1 MHRAVL
7 DLPPFGRLELAD
19 PVRIITTDD
28 PARVRA
34 ALSEVDA
41 EARRG
46 RWAAGFVAYEAAPGL
61 DPALAVRRA
70 GTGRLLWF
78 GIHDAP
84 ATGLMPRAPAAAG
97 VAHLAPEITCA
108 EHAAAVETVR
118 AALGRGDA
126 YQVNLTFRMR
136 GRFEGDPFALYERL
150 RRTQAGGFT
159 GCLVVDGRAIVSA
172 SPELFFLRQGDR
184 VVVRPMKGTAR
195 RGRWAAED
203 ERAAA
208 ALAASPKE
216 RAENAMIVDLLRN
229 DLGRVA
235 RTGSVGVAELF
246 SIERYRTVLQ
256 MTSTVEARV
265 ARGVNLAELFAALF
279 PCGSVTGA
287 PKIAASRII
296 AALERSPRG
305 PYCGALGVVA
315 PGGDAVF
322 NVAIRTLDLDLDR
335 GGVAYGVGGGITFAS
350 SPEREWD
357 EAMAKAAVL
366 AEPADELELLE
377 TLRLCAGV
385 YSRLDRHLARL
396 AASARYFG
404 LPLDLAAVRTALDAE
419 ARREPPGGARVRLVV
434 RSDGQPRTE
443 TAPLPPA
450 ARDPLP
456 VALAREPVDR
466 DDRLLFHKTTR
477 RSPFDRRRAERPDA
491 FDVLLSN
498 REGELTELTIGNL
511 VAEIGGELLTP
522 AQDAGLLA
530 GTMRAE
536 LLDRGEV
543 REAVLRQEDLGRAR
557 RLWLVNSLRGWVPI
571 RMI

>member
-7 DLPPFGRLELAD
+7 DLAPFGRLELAE
-19 PVRIITTDD
+19 PVRTIATGD
-28 PARVRA
+28 PARVWA

-70 GTGRLLWF
+70 GPGPLLWF

-84 ATGLMPRAPAAAG
+84 ASGLMPQEPA
-97 VAHLAPEITCA
+97 VARVGHLAPEITCA

-126 YQVNLTFRMR
+126 YQVNLTLRMR

-195 RGRWAAED
+195 RGRDAGED

-229 DLGRVA
+229 DLGRIA
-235 RTGSVGVAELF
+235 RTGSVRVAELF

-265 ARGVNLAELFAALF
+265 AQGVGLAELFAALF

-305 PYCGALGVVA
+305 PYCGAIGVVA

-335 GGVAYGVGGGITFAS
+335 GDAAYGVGGGITFAS

-377 TLRLCAGV
+377 TLRLCAGA
-385 YSRLDRHLARL
+385 YARLDRHLARL
-396 AASARYFG
+396 AGSARYFG
-404 LPLDLAAVRTALDAE
+404 LPLDLAAVRTALDAQ
-419 ARREPPGGARVRLVV
+419 ARRAPPGGARVRLVV
-434 RSDGQPRTE
+434 GSDGRPRTE
-443 TAPLPPA
+443 IAPLPPA

-466 DDRLLFHKTTR
+466 EDRLLFHKTTR
-477 RSPFDRRRAERPDA
+477 RGPFDRRRAERPDA

-571 RMI
+571 RVI